1 MLSRATCEPAAGF
14 QHGYANTAL
23 EILDTSSVGSA
34 HQSNNRNSRITIR
47 CLSYALLRCF
57 IGFALI
63 SSRSFANDTF
73 NPAYSA
79 YGILKYQHINQSNDV
94 DFEEV
99 WLFGI
104 QEDNVGRWKAE
115 LHTQLPVASMPL
127 KADQYISYDGTNIYS
142 ILYSPNK
149 VVTTLNE
156 PTRLIP
162 GNDQHAAQ
170 ISTGPYPL
178 DYSGVGGML
187 WLAFIGGNNLDAAS
201 SQAKFPDLTVADPRQ
216 DPGAWSCD
224 FQYKLINSKIRPLI
238 YSGRFIL
245 NKKYIPESGRFYT
258 EIDDPADEKLFEQ
271 RERLLK
277 QLKDLDQDILI
288 RSTYSVDE
296 TNDLNGVIVPT
307 KFHFDVFS
315 LDHSGAH
322 NHVEGVITNLVV
334 GNPSNLMPEL
344 SGLVTVQDRRLRVK
358 TPDSFRLAVLYNLG
372 NDGWI
377 VDTNNARIQAIAAS
391 RPPIPTIMVAHRPLY
406 YRWSVAFFIVIF
418 LAPLIVL
425 LFSRKRID

>member
-1 MLSRATCEPAAGF
+1 MRATCGDPTRP
-14 QHGYANTAL
+14 HDGYTDAVM
-23 EILDTSSVGSA
+23 EIIDTSSTGFA
-34 HQSNNRNSRITIR
+34 HQNNYRNPKTMIR

-73 NPAYSA
+73 NPVYSA
-79 YGILKYQHINQSNDV
+79 YGILKYQNINQSNDV
-94 DFEEV
+94 DFEEI

-127 KADQYISYDGTNIYS
+127 KADQYVSYDGTNIYS
-142 ILYSPNK
+142 ILYSPDR

-156 PTRLIP
+156 PTRIVP

-201 SQAKFPDLTVADPRQ
+201 SQTKFPDLTVADPRQ

-224 FQYKLINSKIRPLI
+224 FEYKLINSKLRPLI

-245 NKKYIPESGRFYT
+245 NKKYIPESGRFYS
-258 EIDDPADEKLFEQ
+258 EIDDPADEKHFEQ

-277 QLKDLDQDILI
+277 KLRDLDQDILT

-296 TNDLNGVIVPT
+296 TNDLNGVIVPA
-307 KFHFDVFS
+307 KFHFDIFS

-322 NHVEGVITNLVV
+322 NHLEGVITNLVV
-334 GNPSNLMPEL
+334 GSPSNLMPKL

-377 VDTNNARIQAIAAS
+377 VDTNDARIQAIAAS
-391 RPPIPTIMVAHRPLY
+391 RRPVPTIMVAHRPLY
-406 YRWSVAFFIVIF
+406 YRWSIAFFIVIL
-418 LAPLIVL
+418 LAPLMVL
-425 LFSRKRID
+425 FRRKKID